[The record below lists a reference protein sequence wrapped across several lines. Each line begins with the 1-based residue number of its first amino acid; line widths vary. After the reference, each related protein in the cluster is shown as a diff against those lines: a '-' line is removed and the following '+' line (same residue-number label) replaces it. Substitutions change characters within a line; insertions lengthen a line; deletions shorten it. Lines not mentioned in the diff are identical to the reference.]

1 MGCGNLELCQS
12 LTLIYT
18 HTHSHTHTHTYTHT
32 HTHTHSHIHA
42 HTQTMQTDLVSPLI
56 KAAEK
61 GHTEVVVKLLRAGAK
76 LNHQNKVRS
85 VWY

>member
-1 MGCGNLELCQS
+1 MDIRGAGRTSDADQPS
-12 LTLIYT
+12 SDLIPF
-18 HTHSHTHTHTYTHT
+18 SFPTHT
-32 HTHTHSHIHA
+32 HTHTHTHA

-56 KAAEK
+56 IAAQN
-61 GHTEVVVKLLRAGAK
+61 GHTEVVVKLLSTGAK